1 MVLIHDIPGGIYINV
16 KYGVLCMYVC
26 MYIYIKC
33 YAHNANMFVYV
44 RFGLI
49 LSMILSCIVSHSCLG
64 GYFWRVEFLR
74 VHGWILEPSY
84 QRL

>member
-1 MVLIHDIPGGIYINV
+1 MVYYV
-16 KYGVLCMYVC
+16 CMYV
-26 MYIYIKC
+26 YIYIKC

-49 LSMILSCIVSHSCLG
+49 LSMILSCFVSHSCLG